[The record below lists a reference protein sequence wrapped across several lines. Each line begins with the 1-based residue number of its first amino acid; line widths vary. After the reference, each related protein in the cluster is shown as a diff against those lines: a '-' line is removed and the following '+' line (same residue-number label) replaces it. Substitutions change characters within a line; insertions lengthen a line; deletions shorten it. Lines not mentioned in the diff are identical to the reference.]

1 MTEHSE
7 DKLWVRLH
15 LYDTD
20 MQVNITRKDEPQY
33 RDAATLITD
42 TINRYAQVYTGR
54 KSNKD
59 IFYMAAV
66 DIALK
71 YEREKTRNDTAPY
84 ADILDKLTSEVED
97 ALGKE
102 K

>member
-1 MTEHSE
+1 MAEHDE

-20 MQVNITRKDEPQY
+20 MQVNITRKDEPMY
-33 RDAATLITD
+33 RDAATLISE
-42 TINRYAQVYTGR
+42 TINRYSQVYVGR
-54 KSNKD
+54 KTD
-59 IFYMAAV
+59 REIFYMAAV

-71 YEREKTRNDTAPY
+71 YEREKKRNSIAPY
-84 ADILDKLTSEVED
+84 TDILDKLTAEVED

-102 K
+102 

>member
-1 MTEHSE
+1 MAVHDE

-15 LYDTD
+15 LYDTE
-20 MQVNITRKDEPQY
+20 MRVNITRKDEPMY
-33 RDAATLITD
+33 RDAATLISE

-54 KSNKD
+54 KSDKE

-71 YEREKTRNDTAPY
+71 YEREKRRNNTAPY
-84 ADILDKLTSEVED
+84 TDILEKLTSEIED

-102 K
+102 